1 MKNKSVPFFS
11 PFLRKNKSVPFF
23 LPFLLRLAASGIVPA
38 RWFREPLLPKHQ
50 RNARTGT
57 LHIEIVSHCW
67 NYSHFLAYQLASLVR
82 FPVTRAR
89 ITMTVF
95 YSSED
100 AETTA
105 LLRHFESID
114 SPNISW
120 NWREL
125 PRQSL
130 FRRAIGRNLAAQETS
145 ADWVWF
151 TDCDLLFRENC
162 LDSLVDALQGR
173 QDALVY
179 PRVERCT
186 TLLASD
192 DALLKPDMDTPES
205 LDIDGSDFVEFRRTR
220 ATGPLQIAHG
230 DLMRQTGYCDSLGY
244 YQQPSEQW
252 CKAYEDRAFRWLLG
266 TQGTPVDV
274 DGVYRIRHQDKGRY
288 TGARWS
294 SRLRGALRRR
304 FQP

>member
-1 MKNKSVPFFS
+1 MKNKSDPFLPQNKSDPFF
-11 PFLRKNKSVPFF
+11 VPLF
-23 LPFLLRLAASGIVPA
+23 LRLAAGGLVPA
-38 RWFREPLLPKHQ
+38 RWFRAPLLPESQ
-50 RNARTGT
+50 RSARTGT

-67 NYSHFLAYQLASLVR
+67 NYSHFLAYQLASLVG
-82 FPVTRAR
+82 FPVTKAR
-89 ITMTVF
+89 VTMTVF
-95 YSSED
+95 YSAED
-100 AETTA
+100 AATTA
-105 LLRHFESID
+105 LLGKFETVEC
-114 SPNISW
+114 PNITW

-130 FRRAIGRNLAAQETS
+130 FRRAIGRNLAALETK

-179 PRVERCT
+179 PGVERCT

-192 DALLKPDMDTPES
+192 NALLKPDLKDPET
-205 LDIDGSDFVEFRRTR
+205 LDIDGTDFIEFRRTR

-230 DLMRQTGYCDSLGY
+230 DLMRQTGYCDSLAY
-244 YQQPSEQW
+244 YQQPSEKW
-252 CKAYEDRAFRWLLG
+252 CKAHEDRAFRWLLG

-274 DGVYRIRHQDKGRY
+274 DGVYRIRHQEKGRY
-288 TGARWS
+288 TGSRWL
-294 SRLRGALRRR
+294 SRLRGSLRR
-304 FQP
+304 FSQP